1 MVGMHK
7 KSIAVHYPHTSYMYK
22 CRSKCA
28 LEAEMSTRESRLP
41 GPALLCQPSS
51 HRLARQWEW
60 GGRPCSFPELPSGH
74 GDREAVENGSAAAA
88 TDPTAGPSSTRPSCT
103 PPQPPPAASPAA
115 ASVPATIG
123 RFCAI
128 LAHLARHLAHAI
140 GLWREQSTA
149 LSAAPER
156 GFKNA
161 TQACKEGPMGMGLVR
176 DPSSWLA
183 RAVTGRSHMLGDVW
197 PDMS

>member
-1 MVGMHK
+1 MRLRGRNEYARVAAPWPCTALSADSTSTSSSVG
-7 KSIAVHYPHTSYMYK
+7 VW
-22 CRSKCA
+22 R
-28 LEAEMSTRESRLP
+28 
-41 GPALLCQPSS
+41 PALQLP
-51 HRLARQWEW
+51 RAN
-60 GGRPCSFPELPSGH
+60 LPSGH

-123 RFCAI
+123 RLCAI

-183 RAVTGRSHMLGDVW
+183 RA
-197 PDMS
+197 MSGTLTHAWRRVA